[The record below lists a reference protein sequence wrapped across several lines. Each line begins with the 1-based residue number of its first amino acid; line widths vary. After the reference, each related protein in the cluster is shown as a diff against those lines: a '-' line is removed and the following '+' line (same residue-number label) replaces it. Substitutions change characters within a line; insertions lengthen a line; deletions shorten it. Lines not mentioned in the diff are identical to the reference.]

1 MGKNSG
7 MVTSNV
13 YLRFHST
20 MVHTDDFGKDLQ
32 RALQSVGVN
41 PNKMGPESVAP
52 LHSHHHIGKYLQE
65 NGYSRRSPDL
75 IRSS

>member
-13 YLRFHST
+13 YLRCHSMT
-20 MVHTDDFGKDLQ
+20 VHTDDSDKDPQ
-32 RALQSVGVN
+32 TALQSAGVN
-41 PNKMGPESVAP
+41 PNKMGLELVTP
-52 LHSHHHIGKYLQE
+52 LHSRHHIVKYLQG
-65 NGYSRRSPDL
+65 NGNLRRSPAL

>member
-13 YLRFHST
+13 YLRCHST
-20 MVHTDDFGKDLQ
+20 MVHTVDYGKDPQ

-41 PNKMGPESVAP
+41 PNKMGLESVAP
-52 LHSHHHIGKYLQE
+52 LHNHHHIGKYLQG
-65 NGYSRRSPDL
+65 NGNSRRSPDL